1 MKYLILAIQLLKLIL
16 TQKINEVKNEVPTIT
31 GLVTTSALNKIPSV
45 SNFVMK
51 TDYDT
56 KINDI
61 EKKITD
67 HKHDEYVST
76 LKFNK
81 LAADVFN
88 TRLEQAN
95 FE

>member
-1 MKYLILAIQLLKLIL
+1 
-16 TQKINEVKNEVPTIT
+16 
-31 GLVTTSALNKIPSV
+31 
-45 SNFVMK
+45 MK

-88 TRLEQAN
+88 TRLAQAN